1 MSAWAGNVLRRPVVP
16 TLIAVG
22 VVVASV
28 AGTVAVAGTGGGRGG
43 GARSAAPAGPPP
55 VRNAAW
61 VVDGA
66 HDASSLSA
74 LTGFWVGADVVVRG
88 GVDGLHAMKRAD
100 GSAAW
105 DLPTPGGGDLCG
117 MSAGVD
123 GGVGIVAS
131 HGDSGT
137 RGAAGSADCSVVSGV
152 DLATGKVLWTT
163 PVSSSFGDPDAGAAD
178 YAVVGGVAVIDSDR
192 DKAETGILALD
203 LKTGVEKWKHSGE
216 CEHRHGAFAVA
227 GAVAEARVAIAEVC
241 QGQETVR
248 VLDAV
253 SGGVVADA
261 PAPVMADAAHPQV
274 LSVDPLAVADGG
286 GNPRAQVSVGKDVL
300 CVGGHEASCWSA
312 HGLAVVP
319 RELPNAS
326 AEHHDVY
333 PVLGTRDA
341 ARVVTTGVPGHTRA
355 SLCRVAA
362 DGGVVLEA
370 DLSQPVSDYLG
381 RSGTA
386 GSYYVYG
393 DANDLFVVDPRP
405 NGQTAVIDVR
415 LG

>member
-1 MSAWAGNVLRRPVVP
+1 MSASSRNVWRGPVVP
-16 TLIAVG
+16 SLIAVG

-28 AGTVAVAGTGGGRGG
+28 AGTVAVAGNGGGRGG
-43 GARSAAPAGPPP
+43 SARTATPAGPPP

-74 LTGFWVGADVVVRG
+74 LTGFWLGADVVVRG
-88 GVDGLHAMKRAD
+88 GVDGLHAMKRSD

-105 DLPTPGGGDLCG
+105 DLPTPGSGDLCG

-123 GGVGIVAS
+123 SGIGIVAS
-131 HGDSGT
+131 QGDSKT
-137 RGAAGSADCSVVSGV
+137 RGASRSADCSVVSGV
-152 DLATGKVLWTT
+152 DIATGKVLWTT

-178 YAVVGGVAVIDSDR
+178 YAVVNGVAVIDSDR
-192 DKAETGILALD
+192 DKAETGIIGLD
-203 LKTGVEKWKHSGE
+203 AKTGVEKWKHSGE
-216 CEHRHGAFAVA
+216 CEHRPKAFAMA
-227 GAVAEARVAIAEVC
+227 GAKVAIAEVC

-253 SGGVVADA
+253 SGGVVADTGT
-261 PAPVMADAAHPQV
+261 PVVADAAQPQV
-274 LSVDPLAVADGG
+274 LSTDPLAVADGG
-286 GNPRAQVSVGKDVL
+286 SNPRAQVSVGKDVL
-300 CVGGHEASCWSA
+300 CSAGHAVSCWNA
-312 HGLAVVP
+312 HGAAVVP
-319 RELPNAS
+319 RGLPNVS
-326 AEHHDVY
+326 GEHHDVY
-333 PVLGTRDA
+333 AVFGTGDA

-355 SLCRVAA
+355 SLCRIAA
-362 DGGVVLEA
+362 DGTVAVEA

-386 GSYYVYG
+386 GTYSVYG
-393 DANDLFVVDPRP
+393 DAKDLFLVDPRP
-405 NGQTAVIDVR
+405 NGQAAVIDVR